1 MVIKKGIAMKNR
13 SISYRIFNVFNIIL
27 MTLIMLVTII
37 PLWITVV
44 QSLNEGTDTMLSG
57 AVLWVNKFTWE
68 NYKQLLND
76 ETMIRAVGVTLARVA
91 VGVLLGIFVQFTTG
105 YAMSV
110 KGYRWKKHI
119 TMFFMLPMFFN
130 GGIIA
135 NYLLYSNMGL
145 LDNFL
150 VYILPALFSFYNV
163 IVIKSFINSS
173 IPASLFESARL
184 DGASEMKIV
193 WQIAFPLSTPIMATI
208 GLWLAVSHWNDYTST
223 MYYIITNTG
232 LQTLQYK
239 LVSLIK
245 ETERIQQMLAAA
257 AQEGKISEVQN
268 TVTFTSDSLVAAQ
281 VVLTTLP
288 IVIVYPFLQKYFV
301 KGITLG
307 SVKE

>member
-1 MVIKKGIAMKNR
+1 MKNR

-27 MTLIMLVTII
+27 MMLIMLVTII

-163 IVIKSFINSS
+163 IVIKSFIDSS

>member
-1 MVIKKGIAMKNR
+1 MKNR
-13 SISYRIFNVFNIIL
+13 SISYRIFNVFNITL

-76 ETMIRAVGVTLARVA
+76 ETMIRAVGVTLARVII
-91 VGVLLGIFVQFTTG
+91 GVLLGIFVQFTTG
-105 YAMSV
+105 YAMSI

-150 VYILPALFSFYNV
+150 VYIFPALFSFYNV
-163 IVIKSFINSS
+163 IVIKSFIDSS
-173 IPASLFESARL
+173 IPVSLFESARL

>member
-1 MVIKKGIAMKNR
+1 MKNR

-163 IVIKSFINSS
+163 VVIKSFIDSS

-257 AQEGKISEVQN
+257 AQEGKISEVRN

>member
-1 MVIKKGIAMKNR
+1 MKNR

-163 IVIKSFINSS
+163 IVIKSFIDSS